1 MYTPTRLATHTSP
14 SAGTPSLPTRSA
26 APARPV
32 GGKPSMSLLN
42 LAARQR
48 MLSQRMVLQTM
59 LAAQDKP
66 GALTSA
72 QASFQLFCDSHQQ
85 LAQAHQGMDA
95 APAAQLREIYQSP
108 RGVGAVIS
116 AFMDRMRTTLAHIGA
131 GHPHVQ
137 SALDHLVACTDPVL
151 DALNTATTT
160 FDAIAR
166 TKEETLMKELTS
178 IVNDIQTVAREA
190 KVVSFNA
197 QVIAARAGEHGRGF
211 AVVAN
216 VLSNIATD
224 IDRQSKVAM
233 DLTARNRASLAC

>member
-1 MYTPTRLATHTSP
+1 MYTHSRQTPSFSP
-14 SAGTPSLPTRSA
+14 SPVA
-26 APARPV
+26 ARPARPRT
-32 GGKPSMSLLN
+32 GGAPGMSLIN

-48 MLSQRMVLQTM
+48 MLSQRMVLQTL
-59 LAAQDKP
+59 LAAQEKP
-66 GALTSA
+66 GALASA
-72 QASFQLFCDSHQQ
+72 QATFQLFCDSHQ
-85 LAQAHQGMDA
+85 LLVQATKDME
-95 APAAQLREIYQSP
+95 PASAQLLRDTYHGP

-116 AFMDRMRTTLAHIGA
+116 AFMDRMRTTLTHIGA
-131 GHPHVQ
+131 KHPHLQ
-137 SALDHLVACTDPVL
+137 AALDHLVACTDPVL
-151 DALNTATTT
+151 EALNTATTT

-166 TKEETLMKELTS
+166 GKEEQLMKELTG

-216 VLSNIATD
+216 VLAGIATD

-233 DLTARNRASLAC
+233 DLTARNRSALAC